1 MSARTKAR
9 KRALDMLYSAD
20 VRGLDLATVVAS
32 ESSRAALEPDRR
44 ASWAYA
50 SSIVNGVQD
59 HSAEIDDLIQSFSP
73 DWKLD
78 RMPSVDRA
86 ILRVATWEILYN
98 DEVPTGVA
106 IAEAAQLAGEYSTDE
121 SATFVS
127 GVLSNLAQTV

>member
-20 VRGLDLATVVAS
+20 VRGLSLDEILAL
-32 ESSRAALEPDRR
+32 ESSVAAAQPDRR

-50 SSIVNGVQD
+50 SAIVSGVRD
-59 HSAEIDDLIQSFSP
+59 HSAEIDDLIQSFST
-73 DWKLD
+73 DWKLE

-86 ILRVATWEILYN
+86 ILRVATWEILNN

-106 IAEAAQLAGEYSTDE
+106 IAEATKLAGEYSTEE
-121 SATFVS
+121 SAKFVS
-127 GVLSNLAQTV
+127 GLLSSLAQTV